1 MQIGA
6 NVFAKN
12 DLEQPSARSVLP
24 PLLTPERNLAVG
36 LGAQAGSHPPPRCK
50 YFLTFTHFRS
60 HICSLFINVRKT
72 NKPSENTGGIK
83 KKVKNHS

>member
-36 LGAQAGSHPPPRCK
+36 WARRQEATLPPDVN
-50 YFLTFTHFRS
+50 TF
-60 HICSLFINVRKT
+60 
-72 NKPSENTGGIK
+72 
-83 KKVKNHS
+83 